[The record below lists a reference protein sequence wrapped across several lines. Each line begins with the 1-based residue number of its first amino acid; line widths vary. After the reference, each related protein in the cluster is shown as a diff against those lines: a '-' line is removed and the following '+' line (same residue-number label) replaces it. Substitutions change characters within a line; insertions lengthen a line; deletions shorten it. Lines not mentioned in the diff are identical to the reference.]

1 MPASIHCYSRCITF
15 YQVKCR
21 IRYLN
26 LPAVQNQTSPL
37 VLTFGAA
44 DPVGATGVTADLAV
58 FSALG
63 CNGLTVTTALLIG
76 DSASVEDMQE
86 VDPDWVADQARV
98 LLEDAAVAA
107 FKIGA
112 LHDLEHASAIAEIVS
127 DYPDAALVLD
137 PFGSRLP
144 DIGDDADEMLTIVR
158 QLLVPQASVLVLS
171 RDELARLAETWR
183 GDDGGPEDDEADN
196 RDDDEGDEDD
206 ADDEDDDGDPGTVT
220 GAAPAVARR
229 PAPARIP
236 LPPGG
241 DIPCEPPEAADPVE
255 ADARHLIRLGCEFV
269 LVTGTIGEGDG
280 GRANTLYSADGVVR
294 HDCWRHLPGPFIG
307 AGGTLSAA
315 IAAFLAQGA
324 DTPQAVRLAQ
334 DYTHGALAHAQ
345 RYGMGKL
352 VPNRTYRMQAI

>member
-1 MPASIHCYSRCITF
+1 M
-15 YQVKCR
+15 
-21 IRYLN
+21 
-26 LPAVQNQTSPL
+26 QNQTSPL
-37 VLTFGAA
+37 LLTFGAF

-63 CNGLTVTTALLIG
+63 CNGLAVTTALLIG
-76 DSASVEDMQE
+76 DSAGVEDIQE
-86 VDPDWVADQARV
+86 IDPDWVADQARV

-112 LHDLEHASAIAEIVS
+112 LHDLEQASAIAEIVS

-144 DIGDDADEMLTIVR
+144 EIGDDVEEMLTIVR
-158 QLLVPQASVLVLS
+158 QLLVPQASVVVLS
-171 RDELARLAETWR
+171 RDELARLAETWQ
-183 GDDGGPEDDEADN
+183 DGGGDSED
-196 RDDDEGDEDD
+196 G
-206 ADDEDDDGDPGTVT
+206 ADDEDDDAIGADVGDKDGDDGDDGGKP
-220 GAAPAVARR
+220 GAASPPDDQADDAAKQDVTAQR
-229 PAPARIP
+229 PGVSAIAAGRIAQA
-236 LPPGG
+236 PGG
-241 DIPCEPPEAADPVE
+241 DSAPEEEEAADPVE
-255 ADARHLIRLGCEFV
+255 AEARHLIRLGCEFV

-280 GRANTLYSADGVVR
+280 GRANTLYSAEGVVR

-334 DYTHGALAHAQ
+334 EYTDGALAHAQ

-352 VPNRTYRMQAI
+352 VPNRTYRMHPL